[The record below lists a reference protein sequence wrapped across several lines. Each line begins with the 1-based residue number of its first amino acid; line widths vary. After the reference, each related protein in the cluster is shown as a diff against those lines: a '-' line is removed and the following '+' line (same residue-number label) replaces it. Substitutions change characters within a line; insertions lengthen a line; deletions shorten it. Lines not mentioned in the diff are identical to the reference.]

1 MTTLAKVGVL
11 LPKPVE
17 RKIDELL
24 VFDARCLDAATAREL
39 LRLVPALAH
48 IRHAW
53 RAHYRQYGCLA
64 CPKPDPTIPIAAR
77 LRRSGMPWARIYE
90 AVGIDHATTTLEE
103 RKSFK
108 AIIRRTIPH
117 LDDAPRYHLN
127 GHNSHSCHSA
137 AGFCDKCYLR
147 LRRRLSKEL
156 RKMYAGRD
164 AKKEIAALSQR
175 FDLAQWLLGPGGE

>member
-1 MTTLAKVGVL
+1 MTTLAKVEVM

-24 VFDARCLDAATAREL
+24 VFDARCIDAATAHEL

-53 RAHYRQYGCLA
+53 RAHYRRYGCLA
-64 CPKPDPTIPIAAR
+64 CPKPDPIPVIAAR
-77 LRRSGMPWARIYE
+77 LRRRGMPWALIYE
-90 AVGIDHATTTLEE
+90 AIGIDHATTTLEE

-108 AIIRRTIPH
+108 ALIRRTIPH
-117 LDDAPRYHLN
+117 LDDVPRHHLN

-137 AGFCDKCYLR
+137 GGYCVKCYLR

-156 RKMYAGRD
+156 RKMHAGRD
-164 AKKEIAALSQR
+164 TRKEIAALSQR
-175 FDLAQWLLGPGGE
+175 FDLAQWLLNGDDE